1 MNTTYLNVLAAAGD
15 SGDGP
20 AGIDLILPA
29 AYDILWS
36 AVIFL
41 VIVAVF
47 MWKILPKLQK
57 VLDERAETIEGGIL
71 KAEQAQAEAAAALEE
86 YTGQLTEARAE
97 AARIREDARAEA
109 GQIVAETREAAAE
122 DAQRL
127 VQTAHKQINAER
139 QQAIVSLRGEVG
151 ALASDLAARIVGE
164 SLTDDA
170 RQQRIIDSFLDD
182 LEAQVSDSSK
192 AKG

>member
-20 AGIDLILPA
+20 SGLDLILPA

-41 VIVAVF
+41 VIVGVF

-86 YTGQLTEARAE
+86 YTEQLTDARAE

-109 GQIVAETREAAAE
+109 NQIASETREKASG

-127 VQTAHKQINAER
+127 VETAKKQIDAER

-151 ALASDLAARIVGE
+151 ELAAELASRIVGE
-164 SLTDDA
+164 ALTNDA

-182 LEAQVSDSSK
+182 LEAQVSSSK

>member
-1 MNTTYLNVLAAAGD
+1 MTPASVIVVAAGE
-15 SGDGP
+15 SEYP
-20 AGIDLILPA
+20 NPLIPA

-36 AVIFL
+36 SVVFL
-41 VIVAVF
+41 IVVGVF
-47 MWKILPKLQK
+47 MKVLLPKLQK

-71 KAEQAQAEAAAALEE
+71 KAEKAQAEAAAALEE
-86 YTGQLTEARAE
+86 YTAQLTEARAE

-109 GQIVAETREAAAE
+109 GQIVAETREHAAE

-127 VQTAHKQINAER
+127 VQTAHKQIDAER

-151 ALASDLAARIVGE
+151 SLASELASRIVGE
-164 SLTDDA
+164 SLADDA

>member
-1 MNTTYLNVLAAAGD
+1 MITSDLIVLAADTGEEIAGVRL
-15 SGDGP
+15 
-20 AGIDLILPA
+20 LIPA

-36 AVIFL
+36 AVVFA
-41 VIVAVF
+41 IVVGLF
-47 MWKILPKLQK
+47 VWKILPMFQR
-57 VLDERAETIEGGIL
+57 VLDERTEKIEGGIL
-71 KAEQAQAEAAAALEE
+71 KAEKAQEEAAAALEE
-86 YTGQLTEARAE
+86 YTAQLTDARAE

-109 GQIVAETREAAAE
+109 SQIATETRETAAG

-127 VQTAHKQINAER
+127 VETAKKQIEAER

-151 ALASDLAARIVGE
+151 VLATELASRIVGE
-164 SLTDDA
+164 ALADDA

-182 LEAQVSDSSK
+182 LEVEVTQSK

>member
-1 MNTTYLNVLAAAGD
+1 MNTTYLNVLATAGD
-15 SGDGP
+15 SGEGP
-20 AGIDLILPA
+20 AGVDLILPA
-29 AYDILWS
+29 AYDVLWS

-41 VIVAVF
+41 VIVVVF
-47 MWKILPKLQK
+47 MRVILPKLQK

-86 YTGQLTEARAE
+86 YTEQLTDARAE

-109 GQIVAETREAAAE
+109 GQIAAETRERASG

-127 VQTAHKQINAER
+127 VDTAKKQIDAER

-151 ALASDLAARIVGE
+151 ELAAELASRIVGE
-164 SLTDDA
+164 ALTDDA

-182 LEAQVSDSSK
+182 LEAQVSSSK

>member
-15 SGDGP
+15 SGQEP
-20 AGIDLILPA
+20 AGVDLILPA
-29 AYDILWS
+29 PYDVLWS

-41 VIVAVF
+41 VIVGFF

-86 YTGQLTEARAE
+86 YTEQLTDARAE

-109 GQIVAETREAAAE
+109 SQIAAETREKASG

-127 VQTAHKQINAER
+127 VDTAKKQIDAER

-151 ALASDLAARIVGE
+151 ELAAELASRIVGE
-164 SLTDDA
+164 ALTDDA

-182 LEAQVSDSSK
+182 LEAQVTSSK

>member
-15 SGDGP
+15 SGEGP
-20 AGIDLILPA
+20 KGVDLILPA
-29 AYDILWS
+29 AYDVLWS

-41 VIVAVF
+41 VIVVVF
-47 MWKILPKLQK
+47 MRVILPKLQK

-86 YTGQLTEARAE
+86 YTEQLTDARAE

-109 GQIVAETREAAAE
+109 GQIASETREKASD
-122 DAQRL
+122 DAKRL
-127 VQTAHKQINAER
+127 VETATKQIDAER

-151 ALASDLAARIVGE
+151 ELATELASRIVGE
-164 SLTDDA
+164 ALTNDA

-182 LEAQVSDSSK
+182 LETQVSSSK

>member
-1 MNTTYLNVLAAAGD
+1 MTTTYLNVLAAAGGG
-15 SGDGP
+15 GDEP

-29 AYDILWS
+29 SFDILWS

-47 MWKILPKLQK
+47 MWKILPRLQK

-86 YTGQLTEARAE
+86 YTEQLTDARAE

-109 GQIVAETREAAAE
+109 GQIASETRQKASE

-127 VQTAHKQINAER
+127 VETAKKQIEAER

-151 ALASDLAARIVGE
+151 ELAAELASRIVGE
-164 SLTDDA
+164 ALTDDA

-182 LEAQVSDSSK
+182 LEAQVSSSK
-192 AKG
+192 AEG